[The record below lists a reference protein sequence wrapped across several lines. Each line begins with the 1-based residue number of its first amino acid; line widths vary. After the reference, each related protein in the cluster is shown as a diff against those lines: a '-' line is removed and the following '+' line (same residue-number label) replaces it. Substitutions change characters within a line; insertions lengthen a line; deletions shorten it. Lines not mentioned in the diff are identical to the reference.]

1 MDRDFQAYHTVT
13 SSRLGRIGYSFVFFG
28 GKLARSWYRIWAK
41 GSEVDLPVWQRPAA
55 MVLSLGFFGAALIG
69 QLQSAFTRSFQP
81 LQPSRPNASPAT
93 A

>member
-1 MDRDFQAYHTVT
+1 VT
-13 SSRLGRIGYSFVFFG
+13 NSRLGRIGYSFVFFA
-28 GKLARSWYRIWAK
+28 KKIARSWYRIWVK

-55 MVLSLGFFGAALIG
+55 MALSLGFFATALVG

-81 LQPSRPNASPAT
+81 LQESQSGATPAT